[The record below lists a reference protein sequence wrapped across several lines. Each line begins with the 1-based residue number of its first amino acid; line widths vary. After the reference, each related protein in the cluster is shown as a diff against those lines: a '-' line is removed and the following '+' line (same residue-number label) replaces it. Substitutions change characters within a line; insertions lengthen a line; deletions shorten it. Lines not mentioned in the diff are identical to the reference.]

1 MNARANALR
10 NALLS
15 GKRRPRNPGVGS
27 PASYRGD
34 GYEFA
39 ELRAYLPGDDPRR
52 LDWAAT
58 ARVGA
63 LQTRVILEDVALTL
77 AAVLDHSKSMYV
89 GRRRPLLDAAR
100 EAMLAWY
107 HIAQSDD
114 RCIRI
119 SGSRIVSAPLRGIRS
134 ANLCANVQP
143 QEDANVLESLGVARA
158 ALQRGSALLVIS
170 DFFEID
176 VAHARLLAIVA
187 SRCDCTA
194 LIARDPWRNDLPLQG
209 FVRFKD
215 AESGAVRRMFLG
227 KRERC
232 RYIEA
237 VREREETL
245 HALFS
250 TRGWRT
256 GFLEESDGAVSLLR
270 AFGLR

>member
-1 MNARANALR
+1 MSVRSNALR

-15 GKRRPRNPGVGS
+15 GRQRPRNPGVGS

-77 AAVLDHSKSMYV
+77 AAVLDHSKSMHV

-107 HIAQSDD
+107 QIAQPDD

-119 SGSRIVSAPLRGIRS
+119 TGAHIVSAPLRGIRS
-134 ANLCANVQP
+134 ANLCANVRP
-143 QEDANVLESLGVARA
+143 LRDASVLESLRVAQA

-170 DFFEID
+170 DFFEIGPAHSALLER
-176 VAHARLLAIVA
+176 VACRL
-187 SRCDCTA
+187 DCTA
-194 LIARDPWRNDLPLQG
+194 LIARDPWRDGLPLQG

-215 AESGAVRRMFLG
+215 AETGAVRRMFLG
-227 KRERC
+227 KPERR
-232 RYIEA
+232 RYMEA

-245 HALFS
+245 RAFFRRS
-250 TRGWRT
+250 GWRT
-256 GFLEESDGAVSLLR
+256 GSLEESDGTVSLLR